1 MFQPVGEKSEILL
14 VDHGNAEISARN
26 HDPSGGGIMP
36 DGAQERVIGVL
47 PSAEALQA
55 AVDRLELA
63 GFDRAQ
69 FGVLAPQAAVE
80 GWRRHPTATATDV
93 ALDPA
98 APTGAYM
105 EPESEGA
112 AAGGLIG
119 SLFYLGAGLAAGGII
134 LTGGSLGVA
143 LAGVAAAGGTGGL
156 LGALLAYGF
165 HHEHARTIHDQLEHG
180 GLVLWI
186 QPRTA
191 EQHDLARAELEAAG
205 AREILT
211 RAES

>member
-1 MFQPVGEKSEILL
+1 
-14 VDHGNAEISARN
+14 
-26 HDPSGGGIMP
+26 MP
-36 DGAQERVIGVL
+36 NGSQERVIGVL

-55 AVDRLELA
+55 VIDRLELA

-69 FGVLAPQAAVE
+69 FSVLAPQAAVE
-80 GWRRHPTATATDV
+80 GWRRHPAATATDL
-93 ALDPA
+93 ARDPA
-98 APTGAYM
+98 APTGTYM

-143 LAGVAAAGGTGGL
+143 LAGVAAAGGAGGL

-165 HHEHARTIHDQLEHG
+165 HQEHARSIHDQLDRG

-191 EQHDLARAELEAAG
+191 QQRDLAQAELKAAG
-205 AREILT
+205 AREVLIQ
-211 RAES
+211 AAS

>member
-1 MFQPVGEKSEILL
+1 
-14 VDHGNAEISARN
+14 
-26 HDPSGGGIMP
+26 MP
-36 DGAQERVIGVL
+36 DGEQERVIGVL

-55 AVDRLELA
+55 TIDRLELA

-80 GWRRHPTATATDV
+80 VWRRHPTATATDL
-93 ALDPA
+93 AQNPA

-119 SLFYLGAGLAAGGII
+119 SLFYLGAGLAAGGTI

-143 LAGVAAAGGTGGL
+143 LAGIAAAGGAGGL

-165 HHEHARTIHDQLEHG
+165 HHEHARSILDQLEHG

-191 EQHDLARAELEAAG
+191 EQLDLAQAELKAAG
-205 AREILT
+205 AREVLT
-211 RAES
+211 QTGS

>member
-1 MFQPVGEKSEILL
+1 V
-14 VDHGNAEISARN
+14 
-26 HDPSGGGIMP
+26 
-36 DGAQERVIGVL
+36 QERVIGVL

-55 AVDRLELA
+55 AIDRLERA

-69 FGVLAPQAAVE
+69 FGVLAPQTAVE

-93 ALDPA
+93 ARNPA
-98 APTGAYM
+98 APTGAYL

-112 AAGGLIG
+112 ATGGLIG
-119 SLFYLGAGLAAGGII
+119 GLTYLGAGLAAGGII

-143 LAGVAAAGGTGGL
+143 LAGVAAAGGAGGL

-165 HHEHARTIHDQLEHG
+165 HHEHARSIHEQLEHG

-191 EQHDLARAELEAAG
+191 DQRDLAQAELKAAG
-205 AREILT
+205 AREVLIQ
-211 RAES
+211 AAS